1 YRGDQRLPFRRPGVE
16 VLLDLVAVAPS
27 RPEQV
32 PGELTR
38 ATEPELHGET
48 SIRAAA
54 GRTSPRAGSS
64 RLPIPV
70 GLDGGDLD
78 GERASGRLVRD
89 PITDFGAQQGAS
101 QRAIGRRPCHAGHL
115 V

>member
-1 YRGDQRLPFRRPGVE
+1 EDLRRQLRRDLFQDPGGVVGLQVGEELDGCFLGELFQHVGGIAGYRGDQRLPFRRPGVE

-64 RLPIPV
+64 RLPI
-70 GLDGGDLD
+70 
-78 GERASGRLVRD
+78 
-89 PITDFGAQQGAS
+89 
-101 QRAIGRRPCHAGHL
+101 
-115 V
+115 